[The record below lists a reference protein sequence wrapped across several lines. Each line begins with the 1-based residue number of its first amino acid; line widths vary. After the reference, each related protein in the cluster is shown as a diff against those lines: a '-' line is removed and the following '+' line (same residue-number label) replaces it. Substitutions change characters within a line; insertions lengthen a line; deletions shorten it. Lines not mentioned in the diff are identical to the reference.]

1 MECKKIRSAGTQTE
15 VDEKIVLAENIVKN
29 YSKIEKYWKIKEEK
43 ILLLYRN
50 CLGLSIGMLCLCC
63 LHWKYGKKM

>member
-29 YSKIEKYWKIKEEK
+29 YSKIEKYWKTKVEK
-43 ILLLYRN
+43 ILFP
-50 CLGLSIGMLCLCC
+50 
-63 LHWKYGKKM
+63 